1 MSDVQPVCGID
12 VHSRLLITCIIDKSV
27 SPAWNSFE
35 NTPIGILELIS
46 YLKRR
51 DVSKVAMES
60 TGNYASLLYD
70 MLLTSGL
77 EPMLLNAYK
86 AKHADPNKTD
96 KRDAYWL
103 AKIVRSNLTKGSYVP
118 DATIE
123 KLRILTRERVA
134 LVDMRSDIKRRIISL
149 LVRAGIRLDNVFRN
163 ITCKASVILLRGLA
177 AGKSV
182 DEIAEGNKVI
192 AQRANK
198 IKALMASKDN
208 SVALRQVSGLLDI
221 VDAYTRQIELIE
233 EQIDEYL
240 KPHRE
245 LVELLESMP
254 GVGRTSAAVIIAEI
268 GRIDRFKSAKK
279 LISYAGLCPV
289 TKQSGQ
295 KMSKKN
301 PTDKCNKRL
310 RRIMFHVA
318 LGAIR
323 KGTPIISSLYH
334 RQLLRGHV
342 KKQAIMAVS
351 AKMLTYVYVIWR
363 RGEKWNHEKAVM
375 GVKRSVKELQE
386 RKLRAMIKALERSGY
401 RVIRDSEKVG

>member
-12 VHSRLLITCIIDKSV
+12 VHSKLLITCIIDKSV

-35 NTPIGILELIS
+35 NTPAGILRLIG
-46 YLKRR
+46 YLKHH

-60 TGNYASLLYD
+60 TGNYASLLYN
-70 MLLTSGL
+70 MLLASDL

-96 KRDAYWL
+96 KRDAHWL
-103 AKIVRSNLTKGSYVP
+103 AKIARSNLIKGSYVP

-163 ITCKASVILLRGLA
+163 MTCKASVMLLRGLA
-177 AGKSV
+177 AGKSI
-182 DEIAEGNKVI
+182 DELAKGNKVI
-192 AQRANK
+192 ARRADK
-198 IKALMASKDN
+198 IKALMASGDN
-208 SVALRQVSGLLDI
+208 RIVLKRVAGLLDI
-221 VDAYTRQIELIE
+221 MDAYTRQIELVE
-233 EQIDEYL
+233 EQIDECL

-245 LVELLESMP
+245 LVELLESIP

-279 LISYAGLCPV
+279 LISYAGLCPA

-295 KMSKKN
+295 KASKKH

-323 KGTPIISSLYH
+323 KGTPVVSSLYH

-342 KKQAIMAVS
+342 KKQALMAVG
-351 AKMLTYVYVIWR
+351 AKMLTYVYVVWS
-363 RGEKWNHEKAVM
+363 RGEKWEYEKAM
-375 GVKRSVKELQE
+375 IGIKRSVKELRE

-401 RVIRDSEKVG
+401 RVVRRSEKVG